1 MLAALRA
8 QLPPLIFVLSLTSL
22 SALAQDE
29 VSATDRASGAGGPA
43 QSAAAQFDAGVQAYK
58 QADYARAAEAFLAA
72 DSLVPSASVL
82 SNALMAARRAGLPLL
97 IARAAERALARA
109 DTSESERRSADK
121 ALAEQIPKLSRLE
134 VSCEGECQAE
144 VDGSSLAS
152 QGRYVLP
159 GEHRLSASGFVEET
173 VLCEAALP
181 CQVTLRPLPTVPGV
195 SETAPQAPTAAAA
208 AALDQPSAQPAPP
221 APVAETRRKKNRLPL
236 GVFASSGVGA
246 LLLLS
251 LATWQGVEALDA
263 KRDHEAG
270 RNVTWDRV
278 TTLAHRSDYLL
289 AGGVVLAGTA
299 IASAIWWVDWGAY
312 GETRLSV
319 SGQGGATLT
328 LRRRF

>member
-8 QLPPLIFVLSLTSL
+8 QLPPLILVLSLTSL
-22 SALAQDE
+22 SALAQDG
-29 VSATDRASGAGGPA
+29 VSATDGA
-43 QSAAAQFDAGVQAYK
+43 SAAAQFDAGVQAYK

-109 DTSESERRSADK
+109 DTGETERRSAEK

-134 VSCEGECQAE
+134 VSCASECQAQ

-152 QGRYVLP
+152 QGSYVLP
-159 GEHRLSASGFVEET
+159 GEHRVSASGFVEQL
-173 VLCEAALP
+173 VRCEAAVP
-181 CQVTLRPLPTVPGV
+181 CLAQLRPLPTVPAA
-195 SETAPQAPTAAAA
+195 SETAQQAAA
-208 AALDQPSAQPAPP
+208 PSSQPAPSEP
-221 APVAETRRKKNRLPL
+221 LAPPGSDASEARRKKNRLPL
-236 GVFASSGVGA
+236 AVFAGSGVGA

-263 KRDHEAG
+263 KEAYKTNDGEWRDATRH
-270 RNVTWDRV
+270 
-278 TTLAHRSDYLL
+278 AHNSDYLL
-289 AGGVVLAGTA
+289 AGGLVLAGTA

-312 GETRLSV
+312 GETRLSL